1 MNNDT
6 FVEPPC
12 VLLLSIW
19 FRVWNPGFVKYL
31 KMRSSEVHN
40 ITLFLIR
47 KKSRNFR
54 ATGYGLH
61 SNAFRTT
68 QSAHSAVVDERQ
80 KSQIEKR
87 KRNVK
92 TISPISRGEREI
104 WISFPNFER
113 RKRNQTK
120 CSQLSRREREI
131 RQNVLNFREEKEKSM
146 FFAQASRVEK
156 ILDTFFQFWE
166 ENI

>member
-68 QSAHSAVVDERQ
+68 QSAHSAMWFWCLGGWLCKQLYSFICLTDLSISISISITPIIIHSFTTRRSVSLVFAAAEEGDFRSLGPSGGSVV
-80 KSQIEKR
+80 
-87 KRNVK
+87 VVGVVVVVAVVG
-92 TISPISRGEREI
+92 RGQR
-104 WISFPNFER
+104 
-113 RKRNQTK
+113 
-120 CSQLSRREREI
+120 
-131 RQNVLNFREEKEKSM
+131 
-146 FFAQASRVEK
+146 
-156 ILDTFFQFWE
+156 
-166 ENI
+166 

>member
-61 SNAFRTT
+61 SNAFRTPNQPIVHCVAK
-68 QSAHSAVVDERQ
+68 QSN
-80 KSQIEKR
+80 IE
-87 KRNVK
+87 
-92 TISPISRGEREI
+92 
-104 WISFPNFER
+104 FES
-113 RKRNQTK
+113 N
-120 CSQLSRREREI
+120 E
-131 RQNVLNFREEKEKSM
+131 
-146 FFAQASRVEK
+146 
-156 ILDTFFQFWE
+156 
-166 ENI
+166 

>member
-47 KKSRNFR
+47 KNH
-54 ATGYGLH
+54 GILGLLVMDFTRTH
-61 SNAFRTT
+61 SELPN
-68 QSAHSAVVDERQ
+68 QPIVQWSASL
-80 KSQIEKR
+80 
-87 KRNVK
+87 
-92 TISPISRGEREI
+92 
-104 WISFPNFER
+104 PNGFD
-113 RKRNQTK
+113 
-120 CSQLSRREREI
+120 
-131 RQNVLNFREEKEKSM
+131 
-146 FFAQASRVEK
+146 
-156 ILDTFFQFWE
+156 ILR
-166 ENI
+166 